1 MEGIHGV
8 TSVLVAASVRYWW
21 VVVVSLKSVIVYLT
35 GEEFCLVGWLV
46 GWLVVLHGLMTHFFL
61 FSSES
66 V

>member
-46 GWLVVLHGLMTHFFL
+46 GWLVSCFTRFNDTFL
-61 FSSES
+61 P